1 MASPV
6 KSSQASDLT
15 TGHGANGDIEEVKA
29 KHSAREDLMS
39 LTKARLSTLVAMTTF
54 CGYLAALRGGG
65 SGAEFSWWTL
75 LHTMI
80 GTLLAAFGAAVFNQ
94 VMEVDVDSKMQ
105 RTENRPIP
113 AQRISPGVAFAIG
126 WLMSALG
133 IMHLAMK
140 VNLAASGWAAA
151 TLLTYLFIYT
161 PLKRRS
167 TTNTIVGAIAGAF
180 PPLIGWCAGGG
191 DSFTAGAL
199 FLFMILFWWQLPH
212 FAAINWM
219 YRDQYQAGGF
229 VMWSNGD
236 DDGARTSRLA
246 VVFSLA
252 VVLLP
257 LLPVLTGV
265 THGWFLLPGTVL
277 GAIMLRLSMQ
287 FRRSRDRGDA
297 RKLFFFT
304 LLYLPLV
311 LFAAIAAWVRV

>member
-1 MASPV
+1 MASTA
-6 KSSQASDLT
+6 KSSPAADRSPDEQPVETSYSTRD
-15 TGHGANGDIEEVKA
+15 
-29 KHSAREDLMS
+29 DLMS

-65 SGAEFSWWTL
+65 GGDGFSLWIL
-75 LHTMI
+75 LHTMF

-94 VMEVDVDSKMQ
+94 VMEGDADAKMQ
-105 RTENRPIP
+105 RTEDRPIP
-113 AQRISPGVAFAIG
+113 GQRISPGMAFAMG

-140 VNLAASGWAAA
+140 VNLAASAWAAA

-191 DSFTAGAL
+191 DSFSAGAL

-229 VMWSNGD
+229 VMWSND
-236 DDGARTSRLA
+236 DDSGARTSRLA
-246 VVFSLA
+246 VTFSVA

-257 LLPVLTGV
+257 LLPVVTGV
-265 THGWFLLPGTVL
+265 THWWFLLPGVAL
-277 GAIMLRLSMQ
+277 GAIMLRLSMR

>member
-6 KSSQASDLT
+6 KSPQATELPIVAD
-15 TGHGANGDIEEVKA
+15 AVPV
-29 KHSAREDLMS
+29 KHSTRQDLMS
-39 LTKARLSTLVAMTTF
+39 LTKARLSGLVAMTTL

-65 SGAEFSWWTL
+65 SGAEFSWWIL
-75 LHTMI
+75 LHTML

-94 VMEVDVDSKMQ
+94 LMEVEFDSKMQ
-105 RTENRPIP
+105 RTENRPLP
-113 AQRISPGVAFAIG
+113 GQRITPGMAFAMG
-126 WLMSALG
+126 WLMAALG

-140 VNLAASGWAAA
+140 VNFAASAWAAA
-151 TLLTYLFIYT
+151 TLLTYLFVYT

-167 TTNTIVGAIAGAF
+167 TANTIAGAVAGAF

-191 DSFTAGAL
+191 DSLSAGAL

-219 YRDQYQAGGF
+219 YRDQYKAGGF
-229 VMWSNGD
+229 VMWSNDD

-246 VVFSLA
+246 VVYSTA
-252 VVLLP
+252 VLLLP

-265 THGWFLLPGTVL
+265 THWWFLLPGFAL
-277 GAIMLRLSMQ
+277 GAIMLWLSLC
-287 FRRSRDRGDA
+287 FRRTRERSDA

-304 LLYLPLV
+304 LLYLPLA
-311 LFAAIAAWVRV
+311 LFAAIAAWVQV